1 MAPGCASGTGV
12 EHSRTNDIRYRA
24 KEFMTQNR
32 GLPHS
37 SHWGAFSVLVE
48 DRDVEIVPHPRDPDP
63 SILLG
68 NLPAAVSHKARIAR
82 PMIRRG
88 WLERGPGPDERR
100 GCDEFVPVSWDDAF
114 DRAGAELRRVYAT
127 HGPRAVF
134 GGSYGWASAGRF
146 HDAQHQLHRF
156 LNLAGGY
163 VRSVNSYSSGA
174 AAVILPHVIGPQA
187 AVAGNNVSWAEL
199 VADSAL
205 VLAFGG
211 MALRNNDVGGG
222 GTSQHTARDNLIA
235 ARRRGVE
242 FHLIGP
248 LCDDLPEAAEAV
260 WHAIRPGTDVALML
274 GMAHTLV
281 TEGVHD
287 RAFLDRYCTGWDLF
301 EAYLLGRSDDQPK
314 DAGWAAAICGI
325 PAEEIVSL
333 ARHCVG
339 RRTLVTCSQSL
350 QRAEHGE
357 QPVWMGIVFAA
368 LLGQIGLPGGG
379 FAYAL
384 GSTSNTGKP
393 PLAVPLPTLPTGR
406 NGIADFIP
414 VARIAD
420 MLLQPREA
428 FDYDGQRLVYPDIK
442 LVYWAGGNP
451 FHHHQDLGRL
461 RQAFARPDTVI
472 IQDSAWTASARHA
485 DIVLPVTITL
495 EREDIGATAGDPL
508 MVAMHRAVS
517 PYREARDDHAIF
529 TGLAERLGVA
539 DAFTEGRSPRQ
550 WLEQLYEPTRRALAE
565 RGVNAPDFAQF
576 WEDGELVLPIQQWD
590 GGIVRA
596 FRRNPQAAPLPTP
609 SGRIELTSATIAGFD
624 YDDCPGH
631 PVWLPPAEGI
641 GTAASQTMARF
652 PLQLIANQPATR
664 LHSQLDFGAT
674 SLAAKIKGREPV
686 RIHPQ
691 DAAARG
697 IKDGDIVRLY
707 NDRGACLAGAVLSER
722 LRPGVVQLATG
733 AWYDTEDPAAEQP
746 FCVHGNPN
754 VLTRDAGTSRLA
766 QGCTGQLCLI
776 EIERFDGPL
785 PPIKAFNPPP
795 GGS

>member
-1 MAPGCASGTGV
+1 MR
-12 EHSRTNDIRYRA
+12 H
-24 KEFMTQNR
+24 R

-48 DRDVEIVPHPRDPDP
+48 DHGIEIVPHPRDPDP

-146 HDAQHQLHRF
+146 HDAQHQIHRF

-187 AVAGNNVSWAEL
+187 TVAGNNVSWAEL

-211 MALRNNDVGGG
+211 MALKNNDVGGG
-222 GTSQHTARDNLIA
+222 GTSQHTARDSLAA
-235 ARRRGVE
+235 ARQRGVE

-248 LCDDLPEAAEAV
+248 LCDDLPEAVEAV
-260 WHAIRPGTDVALML
+260 WHPIRPGTDVALML

-287 RAFLDRYCTGWDLF
+287 RAFLDRYCTGWEVF
-301 EAYLLGRSDDQPK
+301 EAYLLGRSDGCGK
-314 DAGWAAAICGI
+314 DAGWAAPICGI

-333 ARHCVG
+333 ARRCVG

-357 QPVWMGIVFAA
+357 QPVWMGIVLAA

-420 MLLQPREA
+420 MLLQPGGA
-428 FDYDGQRLVYPDIK
+428 FDYDGQRLTYPEIK

-529 TGLAERLGVA
+529 AGLAERLGVA
-539 DAFTEGRSPRQ
+539 EAFTEGRSPRQ

-576 WEDGELVLPIQQWD
+576 WEDGELVLPVQPWD

-596 FRRNPQAAPLPTP
+596 FRRNPQAAALPTP
-609 SGRIELTSATIAGFD
+609 SGRIEIASATIAGFG

-641 GTAASQTMARF
+641 GTPAASQAKARF

-697 IKDGDIVRLY
+697 IKDGDVVQLY
-707 NDRGACLAGAVLSER
+707 NERGACLAGAVLSEA
-722 LRPGVVQLATG
+722 LRSGIVQLSTG
-733 AWYDTEDPAAEQP
+733 AWYDPADPAAATP

-766 QGCTGQLCLI
+766 QGCTGQLCI
-776 EIERFDGPL
+776 VEIERFDGPL
-785 PPIKAFNPPP
+785 PPIKAFDPPP